1 VKSVNFIAL
10 STTRGLHLVIFA
22 SAWMAGILI
31 DDVLQV
37 PPQLCLLL
45 SGLTALLLIIFWHN
59 PRDRLLLLALLF
71 GELGAWRYAQVQP
84 QHDPQSLQRF
94 MRTSSSLSIRG
105 VVADEPR
112 VQTRTRLL
120 MISVN
125 AVKDGGSSLWEKAN
139 GTIEV
144 IALFNGP
151 SAEDPYGA
159 NYGDSVELQGKLQP
173 PAPTS
178 SKKVVASMG
187 FPRIHVSATGGNVL
201 ITSIYHLRNQL
212 AIQIERAL
220 PQPEAALLIGIF
232 LGLRTSALNLLAS
245 AFKAT
250 GTTHLLVSSGS
261 NVTIIS
267 GLVYS
272 FTQPLS
278 SKYTGSLLLTPLHK
292 SWGDWVR
299 TTLLLLSI
307 AFYTVLTGAGSATMR
322 AGIMGG
328 LLVIA
333 PRLGRRYSVYTGLA
347 AAAFLMSCIDPFL
360 LWDMG
365 FLLSFLATLGIV
377 FLPPYLQRLMRP
389 ITRLSVESLIIE
401 MTSVTLAAQIA
412 TLPILAVVSQEIS
425 LVAPIAN
432 ILIAPLMGPLIL
444 LGLVIGATGLI
455 LHPLSLLCGWI
466 TWPFLWYTQVAIELC
481 ARLPGAYIPVGSLG
495 TSIVWLY
502 YALLSPASGFLL
514 YRYPLSPTKHRPSLL
529 TRRKRTLLQV
539 GSVALI
545 IVSTG
550 ITIIL
555 PTSTAGNTL
564 SFFDIDATKAREQD
578 LHGED
583 IDTTEAD
590 KPHIYGEAIFIRTQ
604 DGKTLLIDGGNDVV
618 SLSQL
623 LDDRLPPWNRSLDMV
638 ILTSPQQDA
647 ITGLVDVLTR
657 YDVGYVFDAG
667 MAHPS
672 TSYVRWR
679 RIINERKLP
688 YLPVAQGTTIP
699 LGTGT
704 QLQVLWPQ
712 DRLHTGSNEIR
723 DNGLILRLVM
733 PGLRLLLLG
742 SSIQSNYAL
751 TGLLTS
757 VDENMLKADI
767 VQVLGEMNT
776 PVPLVLTDVLEQ
788 AQPFLVVRTSP
799 TQHKTSQSK
808 STNNTRA
815 TLSSALLSVPRVWET
830 ESQGTLELY
839 SDGKGWG
846 RNE

>member
-1 VKSVNFIAL
+1 MKFVNFIAL
-10 STTRGLHLVIFA
+10 LTTRGLHLAIFA
-22 SAWMAGILI
+22 VAWIAGILI

-37 PPQLCLLL
+37 PPQTCLLL
-45 SGLTALLLIIFWHN
+45 SGLTVLPLIICWHN
-59 PRDRLLLLALLF
+59 QRDRLLLLMMLF
-71 GELGAWRYAQVQP
+71 SGLGAWRYAQAQP
-84 QHDPQSLQRF
+84 QYDPQSLQRF
-94 MRTSSSLSIRG
+94 MHTSSSLSIRG

-112 VQTRTRLL
+112 VQIRTRLL
-120 MISVN
+120 MISVK
-125 AVKDGGSSLWEKAN
+125 AVRDSRSALWERAG

-144 IALFNGP
+144 ITLFNGP

-159 NYGDSVELQGKLQP
+159 NYGDSVEFQGKLQP
-173 PAPTS
+173 PPPTS
-178 SKKVVASMG
+178 SKNIVASMG
-187 FPRIHVSATGGNVL
+187 FPRIHVSATDGNAI

-212 AIQIERAL
+212 AILIEQAL
-220 PQPEAALLIGIF
+220 PQPEAAILIAIF
-232 LGLRTSALNLLAS
+232 LGLHTPALTILAS
-245 AFKAT
+245 DFNVT
-250 GTTHLLVSSGS
+250 GTAHLIASSGFK
-261 NVTIIS
+261 VTVLS
-267 GLVYS
+267 GLVS
-272 FTQPLS
+272 RSTR
-278 SKYTGSLLLTPLHK
+278 SLLSEHTEPFPLTPHHK
-292 SWGDWVR
+292 SWRDWAR
-299 TTLLLLSI
+299 ATLLLLGV
-307 AFYTVLTGAGSATMR
+307 ALYTVLSGAGPAAQR

-328 LLVIA
+328 LLIIA
-333 PRLGRRYSVYTGLA
+333 PRLGSKYNVYTGLA
-347 AAAFLMSCIDPFL
+347 GAAILMSFIDPFV
-360 LWDMG
+360 LWDVG
-365 FLLSFLATLGIV
+365 FQLSFLGTLGIV
-377 FLPPYLQRLMRP
+377 LLAPYFQRLLQP
-389 ITRLSVESLIIE
+389 IARLPTGFFIVEMIA
-401 MTSVTLAAQIA
+401 VTLAAQVATWPIVAIVFHNVSLIA
-412 TLPILAVVSQEIS
+412 A
-425 LVAPIAN
+425 IAN
-432 ILIAPLMGPLIL
+432 TLTVPLLGPLIV
-444 LGLVIGATGLI
+444 LGLVISVTGLI

-466 TWPFLWYTQVAIELC
+466 AWPFLWYTQAAIELC
-481 ARLPGAYIPVGSLG
+481 ARLPGAYIPVGPLDA
-495 TSIVWLY
+495 SIIWLY

-529 TRRKRTLLQV
+529 TRRNRILLQA
-539 GSVALI
+539 GSIVLI

-550 ITIIL
+550 ITIVL
-555 PTSTAGNTL
+555 PTSTASNTI
-564 SFFDIDATKAREQD
+564 SFFDIDTTKAHGQD
-578 LHGED
+578 VHGED
-583 IDTTEAD
+583 IKTTEAN
-590 KPHIYGEAIFIRTQ
+590 KPRIYGEAIFVRTQ

-623 LDDRLPPWNRSLDMV
+623 LDDRLPPWRRSLDMV

-647 ITGLVDVLTR
+647 ITGLTDVLTR

-688 YLPVAQGTTIP
+688 YMPIAQGTTIP
-699 LGTGT
+699 LGTST

-788 AQPFLVVRTSP
+788 AQPFLVVRTSS
-799 TQHKTSQSK
+799 TQHKTSKPK

-815 TLSSALLSVPRVWET
+815 TLSSALVSVPRVWET

-846 RNE
+846 RSE